1 VQFGYVCPVPHSLS
15 AVEPPEYV
23 APVDAVSLLNGVID
37 CAVPCFPVDVSAVAA
52 AAMTYKPFT
61 TPLVPTA
68 STSTADVEVPLTAEV
83 VVNEDPA
90 APETT
95 VALVDVA
102 VPVVGNDTL
111 YEPGAR

>member
-1 VQFGYVCPVPHSLS
+1 MYR
-15 AVEPPEYV
+15 
-23 APVDAVSLLNGVID
+23 
-37 CAVPCFPVDVSAVAA
+37 
-52 AAMTYKPFT
+52 PFT

-68 STSTADVEVPLTAEV
+68 STFTADVDVPLVAEV

-111 YEPGAR
+111 